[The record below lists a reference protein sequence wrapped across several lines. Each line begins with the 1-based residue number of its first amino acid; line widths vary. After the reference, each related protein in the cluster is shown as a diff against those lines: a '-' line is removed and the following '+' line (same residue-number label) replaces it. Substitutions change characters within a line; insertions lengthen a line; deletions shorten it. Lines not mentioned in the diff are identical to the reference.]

1 MLFNPSAILA
11 VLAVLSVLPAYATH
25 ESSLPSVRR
34 SLASKL
40 ERRAEKIK
48 RQQDA
53 QKSLTLEASQIA
65 KGLANDGQQ
74 GGGDPGQVP
83 SLTSTNNF
91 INFCLTQNVP
101 LTNGQQVRGGSCN
114 GVPMGRI
121 IGSNKMP
128 SAKFVSP
135 KNGDTIQANTAF
147 TIRMAISNMVTGNF
161 VNPTSNYYSAP
172 QQVDGSG
179 TVIGHSHV
187 TVELL
192 SSLDQT
198 TVTDPQK
205 FAFFKGLNNAAQGG
219 VLTADVTAGLPAGP
233 YRMCSINSAANHQPV
248 LVAVAQRGSVDDCV
262 YIQVGNANGGN
273 GGNGNAGG
281 GQGGGNSNNG
291 GNNQNNGGNNQNN
304 GGNNQNNGGNNQNNG
319 GNNQNNGGNNQNNGG
334 NNQNNGG
341 NNSNNGGNKG
351 GNFQTFAGALGGAAP
366 SVTAGGKGFLIN
378 GDSFINKNGALQ
390 RSCDIQK
397 NACAD
402 AANSSGNKAPLTVAA
417 CETQAQQCSAAIS

>member
-1 MLFNPSAILA
+1 MFFNLSTI
-11 VLAVLSVLPAYATH
+11 LAVLSVLSAVPAYADRPVH
-25 ESSLPSVRR
+25 QSSLPSVRR

-40 ERRAEKIK
+40 ERRAEKVK

-53 QKSLTLEASQIA
+53 QKSLTLEASQVA

-101 LTNGQQVRGGSCN
+101 LTNGQQVKGGSCN

-128 SAKFVSP
+128 SAKFVNP
-135 KNGDTIQANTAF
+135 KNGDTVQANTAF
-147 TIRMAISNMVTGNF
+147 TIQMAISNMVTGNF

-192 SSLDQT
+192 NSLDQT

-219 VLTADVTAGLPAGP
+219 ILTADVTAGLPAGA
-233 YRMCSINSAANHQPV
+233 YRMCSINSAANH
-248 LVAVAQRGSVDDCV
+248 R
-262 YIQVGNANGGN
+262 
-273 GGNGNAGG
+273 
-281 GQGGGNSNNG
+281 
-291 GNNQNNGGNNQNN
+291 
-304 GGNNQNNGGNNQNNG
+304 
-319 GNNQNNGGNNQNNGG
+319 
-334 NNQNNGG
+334 
-341 NNSNNGGNKG
+341 
-351 GNFQTFAGALGGAAP
+351 ALGGAAP
-366 SVTAGGKGFLIN
+366 PVTAGGRGFLIN
-378 GDSFINKNGALQ
+378 GDSFVNKNGALQ
-390 RSCDIQK
+390 RSCDVQK

-402 AANSSGNKAPLTVAA
+402 AANSSGNRAPLTVAA
-417 CETQAQQCSAAIS
+417 CETQAQQCSAAIA

>member
-11 VLAVLSVLPAYATH
+11 VLGVLSVLPAYATH

-53 QKSLTLEASQIA
+53 QKS
-65 KGLANDGQQ
+65 
-74 GGGDPGQVP
+74 
-83 SLTSTNNF
+83 
-91 INFCLTQNVP
+91 LTQNVP

-248 LVAVAQRGSVDDCV
+248 LVAVAREAQLTIAFTYRCSWRGCTLSH
-262 YIQVGNANGGN
+262 
-273 GGNGNAGG
+273 
-281 GQGGGNSNNG
+281 S
-291 GNNQNNGGNNQNN
+291 
-304 GGNNQNNGGNNQNNG
+304 
-319 GNNQNNGGNNQNNGG
+319 
-334 NNQNNGG
+334 
-341 NNSNNGGNKG
+341 
-351 GNFQTFAGALGGAAP
+351 
-366 SVTAGGKGFLIN
+366 GGKGFLIN